1 MYRQC
6 NNTTFS
12 IFEFFVGSV
21 ISLIDNMNGPDH
33 IKRKMQQQLQNIE
46 VKEKKPDVLLTTS
59 ETDDKTT
66 DNCKTRI
73 RLILIGVI
81 VV

>member
-1 MYRQC
+1 M
-6 NNTTFS
+6 NTTFS

-59 ETDDKTT
+59 ETGDKTT